1 MYLELCPPYSKYYVF
16 SVAFILLCLDVEL
29 YDLDP
34 WCNRVSQII

>member
-16 SVAFILLCLDVEL
+16 SVAFILLLDVEL